1 MELKGHIDPGYALIA
16 RAFLENFEQ
25 DDEIGASLCV
35 YHKGRRVADIWA
47 GFRDGQARGSGKKRD
62 AGIDRNAEVERNAG
76 YRRDSEDKRDPGYK
90 RDEASNR
97 EPWEEDTVVPMFSST
112 KAVAASC
119 MALCHSRG
127 LFDYGDRVSDYWRE
141 FGSNGKEE
149 ITIAQLLQ
157 HRAGLSAID
166 RKLTMEMIRDR
177 ERLEGIIAGQKP
189 AWKPGEH
196 QGYHCWTIGWYISA
210 LLARIDP
217 KKRRLKEFL
226 EEEILPC
233 IDGDIRIGIDG
244 AYDFSR
250 IAILKPFSKRRG
262 MFAMP
267 FVFVKEFFNP
277 WSLTFRTML
286 NPSFVGNHANFN
298 RRDVLELEFGSGGG
312 IGNAR
317 GLASLFHGL
326 TTPGHP
332 LCLGQKTLDYIT
344 GYPEPPARGA
354 RKSVTNGF
362 EDIVLKQNSF
372 VFHGGFMK
380 PTDRHNFSRN
390 RSAFGGFGAGGSFVV
405 SDPAE
410 KLTYAYTM
418 NSMSEEMMNMKKE
431 VRIREAVYEVI
442 GG

>member
-16 RAFLENFEQ
+16 RAFVENFEQ

-35 YHKGRRVADIWA
+35 YHEGRRVAGIWA
-47 GFRDGQARGSGKKRD
+47 GFRDGQARGSEKKRN
-62 AGIDRNAEVERNAG
+62 DRNERLDG
-76 YRRDSEDKRDPGYK
+76 DKRQD
-90 RDEASNR
+90 ASNR

-119 MALCHSRG
+119 MAICHSRG
-127 LFDYGDRVSDYWRE
+127 LFDYGDRVSDYWKE
-141 FGSNGKEE
+141 FGSNGKQE

-166 RKLTMEMIRDR
+166 RKLSMEMIRDR
-177 ERLEGIIAGQKP
+177 ERLEGIIAEQKP
-189 AWKPGEH
+189 AWNPGER

-226 EEEILPC
+226 EDEILPH

-244 AYDFSR
+244 SYDFSR

-286 NPSFVGNHANFN
+286 NPAFVGNHANFN

-332 LCLGQKTLDYIT
+332 LCLGRKTLDYLT
-344 GYPEPPARGA
+344 GYPDPPTGA
-354 RKSVTNGF
+354 TGKSVTNGF
-362 EDIVLKQNSF
+362 EDIVLKQDAF

-380 PTDRHNFSRN
+380 PTERHNFSRN

-405 SDPAE
+405 SDPVE

-442 GG
+442 AG

>member
-1 MELKGHIDPGYALIA
+1 MELKGHIDPEYARIA
-16 RAFLENFEQ
+16 SAFLENFEQ

-35 YHKGRRVADIWA
+35 YHKGRRVSDIWA
-47 GFRDGQARGSGKKRD
+47 GFRDGQSRGFVKTRNDRD
-62 AGIDRNAEVERNAG
+62 R
-76 YRRDSEDKRDPGYK
+76 
-90 RDEASNR
+90 R

-119 MALCHSRG
+119 MAICHSRG
-127 LFDYGDRVSDYWRE
+127 LFDYSDRVSKYWKS
-141 FGSNGKEE
+141 FGRNGKED

-166 RKLTMEMIRDR
+166 RKLTMDMIRDR
-177 ERLEGIIAGQKP
+177 EQLEDIIADQKP
-189 AWKPGEH
+189 AWTPGEH

-210 LLARIDP
+210 LLAKIDP
-217 KKRRLKEFL
+217 KKRRLKEFT

-233 IDGDIRIGIDG
+233 IDGDIRIGIYG
-244 AYDFSR
+244 AYDVSR
-250 IAILKPFSKRRG
+250 IAILKPFSKRKG
-262 MFAMP
+262 LFAMP

-286 NPSFVGNHANFN
+286 NPGFVGNHANFN
-298 RRDVLELEFGSGGG
+298 RRDVLELEIGSGGG

-326 TTPGHP
+326 NTPEHP
-332 LCLGQKTLDYIT
+332 LYLGKKTLDYIT
-344 GYPEPPARGA
+344 GYPEPPASTAGNSV
-354 RKSVTNGF
+354 KSGF
-362 EDIVLKQNSF
+362 EDIVFKQDAF
-372 VFHGGFMK
+372 VFHAGFMK
-380 PTDRHNFSRN
+380 PSDRHDFSRN

-418 NSMSEEMMNMKKE
+418 NSMSEEMMNMKRE
-431 VRIREAVYEVI
+431 VRIREAVYDAI

>member
-1 MELKGHIDPGYALIA
+1 MELKGHIDPEYALIA
-16 RAFLENFEQ
+16 QAFLENFEQ

-47 GFRDGQARGSGKKRD
+47 GYRDGQARGSGENRD
-62 AGIDRNAEVERNAG
+62 AR
-76 YRRDSEDKRDPGYK
+76 DKRAHGDNRGYGVK
-90 RDEASNR
+90 HGDATNR

-119 MALCHSRG
+119 MAICHSRG
-127 LFDYGDRVSDYWRE
+127 LFDYGDRVSDYWQE
-141 FGSNGKEE
+141 FGSNGKKE

-177 ERLEGIIAGQKP
+177 ERLEGIIADQKP

-210 LLARIDP
+210 LLARIDS

-226 EEEILPC
+226 EDEILPH

-244 AYDFSR
+244 TYDFSR

-326 TTPGHP
+326 TTPDHP
-332 LCLGQKTLDYIT
+332 LFLGQKTLDYIT
-344 GYPEPPARGA
+344 GYPEPPSGA
-354 RKSVTNGF
+354 TQNSVTNGF
-362 EDIVLKQNSF
+362 EDIVFKQDAF

-380 PTDRHNFSRN
+380 PSARHNLSRN

-410 KLTYAYTM
+410 KLTYAYAM
-418 NSMSEEMMNMKKE
+418 NSMSEEMMNMRKE
-431 VRIREAVYEVI
+431 MRIRKAVYDVI
-442 GG
+442 AAGH